1 MVRVVAERES
11 ALPGDEV
18 GRIVYDESRWPLV
31 EVRWPPDPSA
41 ADLESHLHRLQGYL
55 DQDRSFKLL
64 YDVSLARPINSLER
78 KQFIDFF
85 SRNREALQQR
95 CRAVAYVTRR
105 AVHRGILTA
114 IGWFIA
120 LPFPLETFATCEQG
134 LAWLGEVPQHVDPP
148 PSTRS

>member
-1 MVRVVAERES
+1 MVRVGTERES
-11 ALPGDEV
+11 ALPGAEM
-18 GRIVYDESRWPLV
+18 GGIVYDESRWPVV

-55 DQDRSFKLL
+55 DRDLPFELL

-78 KQFIDFF
+78 KQFVDFF

-95 CRAVAYVTRR
+95 CRGVAYVTRR

-114 IGWFIA
+114 IGWFVT
-120 LPFPLETFATCEQG
+120 LPFPLEVFATCEQG
-134 LAWLGEVPQHVDPP
+134 LAWLDEVRTDP
-148 PSTRS
+148 